1 LYAGNGQGFAEGG
14 CWHQTQGGSR
24 QDTEARLESHLL
36 SLKRSHGNHAVT
48 RPPDGAAR
56 LSLGCGENVAKG
68 PFRHC
73 NQVNSSGAIPAAA
86 MQAGK
91 EMPGQEAPAS
101 LRLGVKRVVSLRRVP
116 GASRS
121 APARRAAREPAEGL

>member
-1 LYAGNGQGFAEGG
+1 PEVGFVEAGIGCFDHRHAQPESGVARDLYAGNGQGFAEGG
-14 CWHQTQGGSR
+14 GWHQTQGGSR

-68 PFRHC
+68 PCRHC
-73 NQVNSSGAIPAAA
+73 NQVNSSGAIPATA

-101 LRLGVKRVVSLRRVP
+101 LRLGVK
-116 GASRS
+116 
-121 APARRAAREPAEGL
+121 